1 MSLNKKL
8 TLSFIFVVFI
18 SIIIISFI
26 SNKMINDKFDTY
38 LIDERNKKF
47 ETIKENINELFLQ
60 KGSNITSD
68 DISNYA
74 KMEDIYIEIKDL
86 KDVMICNANNKPYH
100 RKMMN
105 KRMKNHGKMM
115 NSYSK
120 DTSGVY
126 VEKTFPLLQNEKQIA
141 TLIIGYFDT
150 AHLTEAA
157 LIFKNTLTKS
167 FILSGII
174 TIILGY

>member
-1 MSLNKKL
+1 MNYFYK
-8 TLSFIFVVFI
+8 
-18 SIIIISFI
+18 
-26 SNKMINDKFDTY
+26 
-38 LIDERNKKF
+38 
-47 ETIKENINELFLQ
+47 

-126 VEKTFPLLQNEKQIA
+126 VEKNFSIV
-141 TLIIGYFDT
+141 
-150 AHLTEAA
+150 
-157 LIFKNTLTKS
+157 TK
-167 FILSGII
+167 
-174 TIILGY
+174 